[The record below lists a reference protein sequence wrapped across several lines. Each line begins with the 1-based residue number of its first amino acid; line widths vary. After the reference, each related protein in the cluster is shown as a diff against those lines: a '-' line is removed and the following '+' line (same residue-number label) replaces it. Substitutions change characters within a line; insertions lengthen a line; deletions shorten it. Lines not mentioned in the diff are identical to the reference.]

1 MSIWE
6 LKPKKYGLMKKP
18 PTRHV
23 LTMKSVRV
31 TYSLRNSDKDKNLH
45 SKSNPL
51 QPLGIRNF
59 SLNVNE
65 KFTNSVHKRRK
76 NRIEYRKVIGNSG
89 NHFRNIIHIGIKLEM
104 KGPALLSLP

>member
-23 LTMKSVRV
+23 LTTKSVRV
-31 TYSLRNSDKDKNLH
+31 TYSLRNSDKDNNLH

-59 SLNVNE
+59 SLNFNE

-76 NRIEYRKVIGNSG
+76 NRIEYRQVIGNSG